1 MYETIRSVQE
11 HTLPAHDGID
21 LFYRHWPAQGTRRGA
36 ILLFHRGHEH
46 GGRMAYL
53 ADELVLPDFDIFAWD
68 ARGYGRSGGPRGDAP
83 DFSTSVRDVE
93 TFVQGISQRHGIAV
107 DDMAAVGQSVGAVL
121 LAAWMHDYAPRLR
134 AAVMGSPAF
143 SIKLYV
149 PFARPGLAFL
159 RKLRGNFQVQS
170 FVKPGIL
177 THDHSRA
184 ASYMVDPLIVRPI
197 SANQLLGLY
206 ETSDRV
212 VSDASAIVVPTQIFV
227 SGSDWV
233 VRKEPQERFFRD
245 LGSPVKELHHC
256 PGFYHDTLG
265 ERDRA
270 PVVAKARQ
278 FILDRFS
285 QPLNRPDLTRSHLAG
300 PTLEEARRIGAP
312 LPAFSPR
319 GLYWSFQRASIRF
332 GSTLSDGI
340 RLGRETGFDSGST
353 LDYVYRDT
361 ASGRLGLG
369 SIIDRTYLD
378 AIGWR
383 GIRRRKVHLE
393 ELLRKAAQTVS
404 DAGLPVRI
412 ADVAAGHG
420 RYVLDAV
427 AALGVRPEAV
437 RLRDFSPLNVEK
449 GRALIAERGAQAI
462 ATFEKGDAFDPASVG
477 TIEPAP
483 TVAIVS
489 GLYELFPD
497 NDMVSRSLAAIAA
510 KVPEGGLL
518 VYTGQPWH
526 PQLEMIARCLTS
538 HRAGQAWVM
547 RRRTQAEMDQ
557 LVERAGFEKL
567 EQRIDPWGI
576 FTVSMARRRRP

>member
-11 HTLPAHDGID
+11 HTLPAHDGIE
-21 LFYRHWPAQGTRRGA
+21 LSYRHWPAQGARRGA

-53 ADELVLPDFDIFAWD
+53 ADELAMPDFDIFAWD
-68 ARGYGRSGGPRGDAP
+68 ARGYGKSGGPRGDAP
-83 DFSTSVRDVE
+83 DFGTSVRDVE
-93 TFVQGISQRHGIAV
+93 TFVRGISQRHGIAIE
-107 DDMAAVGQSVGAVL
+107 DMAAIGQSVGAVL
-121 LAAWMHDYAPRLR
+121 VSAWMHDYAPRLR
-134 AAVMGSPAF
+134 AAVLGSPAF

-149 PFARPGLAFL
+149 PFAVPGLALL

-177 THDHSRA
+177 THDPARA

-197 SANQLLGLY
+197 SVNQLLGLY
-206 ETSDRV
+206 ETSERV
-212 VSDASAIVVPTQIFV
+212 VSDAAAIVVPTQIFV

-233 VRKEPQERFFRD
+233 VRKEPQERFFRN
-245 LGSPVKELHHC
+245 LGTPIKELHHC

-270 PVVAKARQ
+270 PVVAKARK
-278 FILDRFS
+278 FLLDRFAE
-285 QPLNRPDLTRSHLAG
+285 PLARPDLSNAHLSG
-300 PTLEEARRIGAP
+300 PTRDESERIAAP
-312 LPAFSPR
+312 LAPLSPR

-369 SIIDRTYLD
+369 TVIDRTYLD

-383 GIRRRKVHLE
+383 GIRRRKLHLE
-393 ELLRKAAQTVS
+393 ELLRKAAESMTA
-404 DAGLPVRI
+404 AGLPVRI

-427 AALGVRPEAV
+427 ASLPARPETV

-449 GRALIAERGAQAI
+449 GRALIAERGLQDT
-462 ATFEKGDAFDPASVG
+462 ATFEKGDAFDPASVA
-477 TIEPAP
+477 TFDPAP

-497 NDMVSRSLAAIAA
+497 NDMVARSLGAIAA

-518 VYTGQPWH
+518 LYTGQPWH

-557 LVERAGFEKL
+557 LVERAGFEKI

-576 FTVSMARRRRP
+576 FTVSMARRRGA